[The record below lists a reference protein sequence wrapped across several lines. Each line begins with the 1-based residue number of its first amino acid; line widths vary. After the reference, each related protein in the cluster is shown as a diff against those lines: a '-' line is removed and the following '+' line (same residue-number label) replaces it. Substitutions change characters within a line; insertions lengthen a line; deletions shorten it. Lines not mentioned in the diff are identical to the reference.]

1 MKDLISS
8 GQFAQLGRM
17 TRKALR
23 LYDELGLLRPVL
35 VDAGSGYRYYS
46 AQQLEDAARINTL
59 RSLGMS
65 LNSIQQATV
74 DWQGRSFR
82 EQLERHRGTLLE
94 RITETEQSLALLDQL
109 LAAPVQPYRVH
120 LKTVVAQHCLM
131 QRYVCPPEQACHLFD
146 RTEAALRQIL
156 ASGGARPAGAAVAAY
171 PEPDAEDGWAEEIWA
186 DDAWAVEVWLPFSGE
201 LLEALPRSV
210 SVQTRAGGL
219 AAATV
224 HEGEYGNVHGM
235 QGGYEAVW
243 LWMRARGYRP
253 VSAPYETYLLDHH
266 HAAHTQDYRTEI
278 AWMVEVKRMVEFT
291 NPDPS

>member
-1 MKDLISS
+1 MRNLITS

-35 VDAGSGYRYYS
+35 VDASSGYRYYS

-65 LNSIQQATV
+65 LNSIQQATS
-74 DWQGRSFR
+74 DWQGLSFR
-82 EQLERHRGTLLE
+82 EQLGRHRETLLE
-94 RITETEQSLALLDQL
+94 RITETKQSLNLLEQL
-109 LAAPVQPYRVH
+109 LAVAPQPYRVQ
-120 LKTVVAQHCLM
+120 LKTVETQRCLV
-131 QRYVCPPEQACHLFD
+131 QRYVCPPEQACQLFD
-146 RTEAALRQIL
+146 RTEETLRQFL
-156 ASGGARPAGAAVAAY
+156 ASGDARPAGAAMAFY
-171 PEPDAEDGWAEEIWA
+171 PEPDAEDVCAEDVCAE
-186 DDAWAVEVWLPFSGE
+186 DVWAVEVCLPFIGE
-201 LLEALPRSV
+201 LPEALPPSV

-224 HEGEYGNVHGM
+224 HEGEYGDTHGM

-243 LWMRARGYRP
+243 LWMLGQGYSP

-266 HAAHTQDYRTEI
+266 HAARPQDYRTEI
-278 AWMVEVKRMVEFT
+278 AWRVQAT
-291 NPDPS
+291 DIDLS

>member
-8 GQFAQLGRM
+8 GQFAQLSRM

-65 LNSIQQATV
+65 LNSIQQATG

-82 EQLERHRGTLLE
+82 EQLEHHRGTLLDRMSDAE
-94 RITETEQSLALLDQL
+94 RSLGLLDQL
-109 LAAPVQPYRVH
+109 LAAPVQPYRVQ
-120 LKTVVAQHCLM
+120 LKTAEAQRCLV
-131 QRYVCPPEQACHLFD
+131 QRYVCLPEQACQLFD
-146 RTEAALRQIL
+146 RTEEALRRIL
-156 ASGGARPAGAAVAAY
+156 AAADLRPAGAAVASY
-171 PEPDAEDGWAEEIWA
+171 PEPDAEDVCTEDVCTE
-186 DDAWAVEVWLPFSGE
+186 DVWAVEVWLPFSGE
-201 LLEALPRSV
+201 LLEALPTSV

-224 HEGEYGNVHGM
+224 HEGEYGDIHGM
-235 QGGYEAVW
+235 RGGYEAVW
-243 LWMRARGYRP
+243 FWMLRQGYSP

-266 HAAHTQDYRTEI
+266 QAARPQDYRTEI
-278 AWMVEVKRMVEFT
+278 AWMVQAVDTDR
-291 NPDPS
+291 S